1 MKKKPTPEFA
11 HGGVVPPS
19 DAPQEPVTVIPLGG
33 VCSVLPAATRHQ
45 TFEARVVSRR
55 EVRGAPYNPRVLS
68 DEARKRLRKKIKA
81 TGLVEPL
88 VWNETTGNLVSGHQ
102 RLSILDELEQR
113 DDYEL
118 TVAAVR
124 LPEREE
130 KALNVFLNNAG
141 AMGEW
146 DEEKLAQIVKDFAD
160 APESLG
166 FDVADIEVIFDD
178 KDMGGIFSD
187 KEEKAAADIATIRE
201 MKEARKDHKEQSDRT
216 EGGDHYAVLVFESK
230 VQRDAFLVWCGLKPG
245 ERFVEG
251 GAMTAALGKVMNDA
265 T

>member
-1 MKKKPTPEFA
+1 MKKPTPEKGA
-11 HGGVVPPS
+11 
-19 DAPQEPVTVIPLGG
+19 
-33 VCSVLPAATRHQ
+33 AATRHQ

-55 EVRGAPYNPRVLS
+55 EVKGAPYNPRILG
-68 DEARKRLRKKIKA
+68 DEQRKRLRKKMKT

-88 VWNETTGNLVSGHQ
+88 VWNTTTGNLVSGHQ

-118 TVAAVR
+118 TVAAVA
-124 LPEREE
+124 LSEREE
-130 KALNVFLNNAG
+130 KALNVFLNNTG

-146 DEEKLAQIVKDFAD
+146 DEAKLAEIVKDFTD
-160 APESLG
+160 APEALG

-178 KDMGGIFSD
+178 SDLGGLFAD
-187 KEEKAAADIATIRE
+187 KNEKAAADIETIRE
-201 MKEARKDHKEQSDRT
+201 MKEARKEHREQSDRT

-230 VQRDAFLVWCGLKPG
+230 AQRERFLAWCGLKAG

-251 GAMTAALGKVMNDA
+251 AAMTAALGKVMRDGS
-265 T
+265 